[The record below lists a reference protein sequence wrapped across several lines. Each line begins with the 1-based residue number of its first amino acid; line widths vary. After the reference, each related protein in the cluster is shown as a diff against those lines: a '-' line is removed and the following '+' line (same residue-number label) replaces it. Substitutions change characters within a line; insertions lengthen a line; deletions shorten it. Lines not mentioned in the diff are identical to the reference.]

1 MSKIEKNIQKL
12 HQASYYQNCSEPDEA
27 RKEAFPQ
34 YLAQPKE
41 GAALIQ
47 LPDVEDFV
55 PSNND
60 FVKLLK
66 QRRTERQYDT
76 QALMSQQELSYLLKY
91 TQGLRE
97 FNEKRGVSLRYV
109 PSAGSRHPYETYLL
123 IQRVEGIEPGIY
135 HFIAHKNA
143 LELISLDQEMI
154 NKAHES
160 TLKQRQVITSAV
172 TFFWSAE
179 VYRTSWRYNERAYR
193 FLNLDGGHICQNLY
207 LCAESI
213 GYGVCAIAAFDDQLA
228 NELLDQD
235 GLNRFVLYIASVG
248 KKFLE

>member
-1 MSKIEKNIQKL
+1 
-12 HQASYYQNCSEPDEA
+12 
-27 RKEAFPQ
+27 
-34 YLAQPKE
+34 
-41 GAALIQ
+41 
-47 LPDVEDFV
+47 
-55 PSNND
+55 
-60 FVKLLK
+60 
-66 QRRTERQYDT
+66 
-76 QALMSQQELSYLLKY
+76 
-91 TQGLRE
+91 
-97 FNEKRGVSLRYV
+97 
-109 PSAGSRHPYETYLL
+109 
-123 IQRVEGIEPGIY
+123 
-135 HFIAHKNA
+135 
-143 LELISLDQEMI
+143 MI

-248 KKFLE
+248 KNFLE